1 MTARRRNSTAAMGI
15 GDGHAVF
22 QAGRQR
28 EAQAMAWAA
37 SDQRQPFAVVE
48 QLLVAGNA
56 PEREN
61 RGIEW
66 RIGIGIELHHSGM
79 AGQPGWMRVTRVQR
93 RIFQQAQAPA
103 MRRLLC
109 AFRSAILALTYLA
122 IWLWSNNL
130 NSIDINVE
138 GSDVAIK
145 TGDIFQQP
153 GLKAIAFNE
162 YFDTQVDNKIIG
174 ETSLNGVFIQKHL
187 GVPLS
192 ELDRHIEE
200 YAFDNSEV
208 LDENEARKQGKKKRY
223 QIGTICLYK
232 DYLLTAFSKFDE
244 NNKALLT
251 MPEYLE
257 FLINFWDKVNN
268 IYAQQSVSTTIFGSG
283 ITRIKGHKNIS
294 DEDLLKI
301 MLWTFR
307 ISEMRFKYPAK
318 LTIVIHKD
326 KIDQI
331 NLLDIKSVR
340 NGV

>member
-1 MTARRRNSTAAMGI
+1 
-15 GDGHAVF
+15 
-22 QAGRQR
+22 
-28 EAQAMAWAA
+28 MAKVKFFDKRLRKKFLEITSVISVSLSLFALFVNIP
-37 SDQRQPFAVVE
+37 SDHKS
-48 QLLVAGNA
+48 LY
-56 PEREN
+56 
-61 RGIEW
+61 
-66 RIGIGIELHHSGM
+66 
-79 AGQPGWMRVTRVQR
+79 GW
-93 RIFQQAQAPA
+93 IF
-103 MRRLLC
+103 
-109 AFRSAILALTYLA
+109 LALLFGIYLTLW
-122 IWLWSNNL
+122 IWSNSL
-130 NSIDINVE
+130 NSIDIKIEDSKVT
-138 GSDVAIK
+138 IK
-145 TGDIFQQP
+145 TGDIFEQP

-162 YFDTQVDNKIIG
+162 YFDTQVDNVIIG
-174 ETSLNGVFIQKHL
+174 EGSLNGIFIKKYL
-187 GVPLS
+187 NAPVS
-192 ELDRHIEE
+192 ELDRHIEN
-200 YAFDNSEV
+200 YAFDRSE
-208 LDENEARKQGKKKRY
+208 LLGKNDDRKQGKKLQY
-223 QIGTICLYK
+223 QIGTVCVYK

-257 FLINFWDKVNN
+257 FLITFWDKVNN